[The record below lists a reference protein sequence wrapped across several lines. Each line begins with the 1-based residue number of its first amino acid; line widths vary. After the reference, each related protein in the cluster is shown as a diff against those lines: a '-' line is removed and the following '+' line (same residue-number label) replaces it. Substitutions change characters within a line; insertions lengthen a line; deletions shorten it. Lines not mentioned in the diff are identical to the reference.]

1 MGVDS
6 LPCLVLLT
14 KVRAR
19 ARGVLPTLG
28 LRVQRERESS
38 PPLVSLAQGEG
49 FGGWMG
55 APPGRGRSRGSFLK
69 GKGKG
74 KGKKKGSSRGSP
86 AKGLDGPSSPDGM
99 KSLQGQDESD
109 AESDDDKK
117 GKRRSSRRVTM
128 KDRAKRSETPVK
140 PGTADSASPEYL

>member
-1 MGVDS
+1 
-6 LPCLVLLT
+6 
-14 KVRAR
+14 
-19 ARGVLPTLG
+19 
-28 LRVQRERESS
+28 
-38 PPLVSLAQGEG
+38 
-49 FGGWMG
+49 MG

-117 GKRRSSRRVTM
+117 ERREREIGQQPL
-128 KDRAKRSETPVK
+128 DR
-140 PGTADSASPEYL
+140 